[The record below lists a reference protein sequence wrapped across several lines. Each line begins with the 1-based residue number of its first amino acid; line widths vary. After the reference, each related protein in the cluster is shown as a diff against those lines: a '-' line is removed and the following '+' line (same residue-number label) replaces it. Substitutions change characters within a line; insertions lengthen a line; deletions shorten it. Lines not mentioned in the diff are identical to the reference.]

1 MKADI
6 EYIEGG
12 MFVTFVPN
20 THEGVKVWKQL
31 AGATEGTGKVLAMQA
46 KQVIKDIRKAGYTV
60 RKAKPI
66 SKKDVNKMLDEFDE
80 LFSK

>member
-6 EYIEGG
+6 EYVKCG

-20 THEGVKVWKQL
+20 TTEGEHLWKQL
-31 AGATEGTGKVLAMQA
+31 AEATEGTGKVLAMHA
-46 KQVIKDIRKAGYTV
+46 KQAINDIRKAGYTV
-60 RKAKPI
+60 RKAKDVN
-66 SKKDVNKMLDEFDE
+66 KKDVNKMLDEFDE

>member
-20 THEGVKVWKQL
+20 TTEGEHVWRQL
-31 AGATEGTGKVLAMQA
+31 AESTDGTGKVFAIHA
-46 KQVIKDIRKAGYTV
+46 KQVIQDMRKAGYTV
-60 RKAKPI
+60 RKAKPA
-66 SKKDVNKMLDEFDE
+66 SKKDTNKMLEEFDE
-80 LFSK
+80 LFRE